1 MNLRNKFLIL
11 VLIAAVCVAFSPF
24 SYGASSTKQKK
35 KKLKEVQSQKDDIS
49 GELEAMEQQIASSQ
63 AAINRLENDIEKKEK
78 QLKATEKALNETRKK
93 IEDRK
98 DGLNKRLRNMY
109 KSGTIGYIDVILG
122 SNSVEELVTNVDL
135 VQKIF
140 MNDQEILTELKAQ
153 KVEMDE
159 KEAKLQ
165 EEKSVL
171 DEQKETRDAEQT
183 KLEAQQAKLQ
193 ERYDTLEKT
202 EERLKA
208 AIQEA
213 QNNGGI
219 QYAGAKWVF
228 PLRSG
233 YTLTSHFGEARSYE
247 SHPGVDLAVPTGTP
261 VYAAQ
266 SGKVVTAGWYGGYGN
281 AVVIYHGD
289 NVSSVYGHNSS
300 VIVKVGETVKR
311 GQEIA
316 KAGSTGWSTG
326 SHLHFEVRLNGSPI
340 SPQPYTGI
348 S

>member
-1 MNLRNKFLIL
+1 MTIRNRFLIL

-24 SYGASSTKQKK
+24 SYGETSTKEKK

-49 GELEAMEQQIASSQ
+49 EELESMQIKIATSQ
-63 AAINRLENDIEKKEK
+63 GIINHLQEDIDKKEA
-78 QLKATEKALNETRKK
+78 QLKANEKALKETKKK
-93 IEDRK
+93 IEERR

-140 MNDQEILTELKAQ
+140 TNDQSILTELKDQ
-153 KVEMDE
+153 KIEMDE

-165 EEKSVL
+165 EEKTAL
-171 DEQKETRDAEQT
+171 DAQIAERDAEQK
-183 KLEAQQAKLQ
+183 KLEEQQAKLQ
-193 ERYDTLEKT
+193 EKYDTLEKT
-202 EERLKA
+202 EAKLKQ
-208 AIQEA
+208 AILDA
-213 QNNGGI
+213 QNNGGV

-233 YTLTSHFGEARSYE
+233 YTLSSHYGEARSYE
-247 SHPGVDLAVPTGTP
+247 HHPGVDLAVPTGTP

-289 NVSSVYGHNSS
+289 NISSVYGHNSS
-300 VIVKVGETVKR
+300 VNVKVGQTVKR
-311 GQEIA
+311 GQQIA
-316 KAGSTGWSTG
+316 NAGSTGWSTG

-340 SPQPYTGI
+340 SPQPYIGI

>member
-1 MNLRNKFLIL
+1 MKIRNKVLIL

-24 SYGASSTKQKK
+24 SYGGTSTKEKK

-49 GELEAMEQQIASSQ
+49 AELEEMQIKIATSQ
-63 AAINRLENDIEKKEK
+63 GIINHLQEDIDKKEK
-78 QLKATEKALNETRKK
+78 QLKANEKALQKTKKK
-93 IEDRK
+93 IEERR

-122 SNSVEELVTNVDL
+122 SNNVEELVTNVDL

-140 MNDQEILTELKAQ
+140 TNDQEILTELKNQ
-153 KVEMDE
+153 KIEMDE
-159 KEAKLQ
+159 KEARLQ
-165 EEKSVL
+165 EEKTAL
-171 DEQKETRDAEQT
+171 DAQKAQRDAEQK
-183 KLEAQQAKLQ
+183 KLEEQQAKLQ
-193 ERYDTLEKT
+193 EKYDTLEKT
-202 EERLKA
+202 EAKLKQ
-208 AIQEA
+208 AILDA
-213 QNNGGI
+213 QNNGGV

-233 YTLTSHFGEARSYE
+233 YTLSSHYGESRSYE

-289 NVSSVYGHNSS
+289 NLSSVYGHNSS
-300 VIVKVGETVKR
+300 VNVKVGQTVQR
-311 GQEIA
+311 GQQIA
-316 KAGSTGWSTG
+316 NAGSTGCSTG

-340 SPQPYTGI
+340 SPQPYIGI